1 MTPQPQLTDEELD
14 KKLERIFAEHQG
26 KDKAIKRWDLVVAVF
41 GQGSDIPRTDAN
53 SHDREI
59 RDAVER
65 LRNHGWLILNLND
78 GRGRWLC
85 ASEQE
90 YWEFRS
96 VFVKQVK
103 SIASSIRSMDKTA
116 KHKYPNLLQPS
127 LFNFEE
133 LPELETA

>member
-1 MTPQPQLTDEELD
+1 MSELTLSDDELD
-14 KKLERIFAEHQG
+14 KKLERIFVWHQG
-26 KDKAIKRWDLVVAVF
+26 KEKAIKRWDLVVEVF
-41 GQGSDIPRTDAN
+41 GPNSDLPRNDTN
-53 SHDREI
+53 TYDRQV

-103 SIASSIRSMDKTA
+103 SIAASIRAMDKTA
-116 KHKYPNLLQPS
+116 ALKYPNLLQPS
-127 LFNFEE
+127 LFDLDELTMEE
-133 LPELETA
+133 V